1 MYLRLFELSI
11 LSFFFCI
18 TFFQLFFF
26 FTASDEIVAESLEKL
41 MENKLVR
48 EKKMEL
54 EKKLESLRK
63 KHEKEKLR
71 MQAQKGSLD
80 SEKHKSK
87 FYMSNKLVK
96 RLSSK
101 NM

>member
-1 MYLRLFELSI
+1 
-11 LSFFFCI
+11 
-18 TFFQLFFF
+18 
-26 FTASDEIVAESLEKL
+26 

-48 EKKMEL
+48 EKRMEL

-63 KHEKEKLR
+63 KHEKEKQR
-71 MQAQKGSLD
+71 MQSIDG
-80 SEKHKSK
+80 EKHKSK

>member
-1 MYLRLFELSI
+1 M
-11 LSFFFCI
+11 
-18 TFFQLFFF
+18 TV
-26 FTASDEIVAESLEKL
+26 SDDIVAESLEKL
-41 MENKLVR
+41 MENKLVK

-63 KHEKEKLR
+63 KHEKEKMR
-71 MQAQKGSLD
+71 VQSQKGSID

>member
-1 MYLRLFELSI
+1 M
-11 LSFFFCI
+11 
-18 TFFQLFFF
+18 
-26 FTASDEIVAESLEKL
+26 AESLEKL
-41 MENKLVR
+41 MENKLVK
-48 EKKMEL
+48 EKRLEL

-63 KHEKEKLR
+63 KHEKERLR
-71 MQAQKGSLD
+71 VHSQKGSID
-80 SEKHKSK
+80 GEKHKSK

>member
-1 MYLRLFELSI
+1 M
-11 LSFFFCI
+11 
-18 TFFQLFFF
+18 
-26 FTASDEIVAESLEKL
+26 AESLEKL

-48 EKKMEL
+48 EKKIEL

-71 MQAQKGSLD
+71 MQTQKGSID
-80 SEKHKSK
+80 GEKHKSK
-87 FYMSNKLVK
+87 FYVSHKLVK
-96 RLSSK
+96 RLSSR